1 MARSLVVVE
10 SPAKAKTIQK
20 ILGKGFEVLSSMG
33 HVKDLPKSRLGV
45 DVENGFTPSYIVI
58 KDRKKVL
65 GEILNSARSAG
76 TVFLAPDP
84 DREGEA
90 IAWHIAD
97 AIRADAG
104 KKRNGTTGKRKTSSR
119 GKKAASV
126 SVKAEGA
133 APAIRRVLFHEITK
147 KGITEGMEHP
157 RPLDQHKFD
166 AQQARR
172 ILDRIVGYT
181 LSPLLWTKVRRGLS
195 AGRVQSVAV
204 KMICSRE
211 KEIAAFVPEEYW
223 SLTARLEG
231 KAPPPFPAK
240 LVEAG
245 GRKVRPRDAAETA
258 VLRAAVE
265 NGPFVVREVRKKLR
279 RRQAPAPFTTSKLQQ
294 EASKALRMQAWRT
307 MMVAQSLYEG
317 VEIPGAGLVG
327 LITYMRTDSVRVA
340 DEAMAA
346 VRDHIRKEYGE
357 AYLPETPNA
366 FRNRKSAQDAHEA
379 IRPASLEHSPA
390 SLKGILNRDQL
401 RLYELIWKRFV
412 ASQMAAAEF
421 EQTAV
426 DILCDP
432 AGAPAGGYLFR
443 AGGSVPKFPG
453 FLEVYQAAVPES
465 RGGDA
470 NGETADEENGAAG
483 AEGERAE
490 ENVLPP
496 LVEGEVLALREL
508 VGNQHF
514 TQPPPRFS
522 ESSLIKELE
531 EQGIGRPSTYAS
543 IVKTIRERG
552 YVKTDEGKFLP
563 TELGTIVTG
572 LLEESFPKV
581 MDIAFTARMEEE
593 LDQIEDGDRELVQ
606 AMRDFYQPFSEELER
621 AKIAMPTVKEELI
634 ATGIPCSACGGEMVI
649 RFGRAGRFLAC
660 RNYPACRNTADFRQT
675 PEGKV
680 EILPPEETGA
690 ACEKCGKPMIVR
702 NWKGAR
708 YIACSGYPGCRN
720 SKPYPVGIACPECN
734 AGEVVERSSRFGKI
748 FYSCSRYPD
757 CRFASWGRPIAQG
770 CPVCGYPAMSERVR
784 RDGSTQIVCLRKG
797 CKGRA
802 EEPVPTKKEEAG

>member
-294 EASKALRMQAWRT
+294 EASKALRMQAYRT

-680 EILPPEETGA
+680 EILPSEETGA